1 MWIMTRIRYLPLILL
16 VACLVLLTGCPAS
29 TPSTSTP
36 AAPTPPQITV
46 ANSVGA
52 FLAACD
58 GAVTTSI
65 AARDAG
71 KVDASDVREIEN
83 VCRAGAVSM
92 KKVDA
97 EIRSADTWA
106 VQRTQI
112 VQIVAALGLGEVKA
126 HVSPA
131 AQVLI
136 ATVVL
141 VVNQI
146 SSAVGGPTI

>member
-1 MWIMTRIRYLPLILL
+1 MTRIRYLPLLFLL
-16 VACLVLLTGCPAS
+16 ACLVFTNGCAKTTTTG
-29 TPSTSTP
+29 TPTGV
-36 AAPTPPQITV
+36 TPPQITV

-71 KVDASDVREIEN
+71 KVDAADVRTIEN
-83 VCRAGAVSM
+83 VCRSGAVAM

-97 EIRSADTWA
+97 ELRTADTWA
-106 VQRTQI
+106 VQRVQI
-112 VQIVAALGLGEVKA
+112 LQIVAGLGLGEVKA

>member
-1 MWIMTRIRYLPLILL
+1 M
-16 VACLVLLTGCPAS
+16 VCLVFTSCAKQTGTGTPAS
-29 TPSTSTP
+29 
-36 AAPTPPQITV
+36 PTPPQITV

>member
-1 MWIMTRIRYLPLILL
+1 MTRIRFLPLLFL
-16 VACLVLLTGCPAS
+16 ACLVFTSC
-29 TPSTSTP
+29 TPKTTTTVVTP
-36 AAPTPPQITV
+36 PAPTPPQIVV

-52 FLAACD
+52 FVAACD
-58 GAVTTSI
+58 GAVSTSI

-71 KVDASDVREIEN
+71 KVDAGDVRSIEN

-106 VQRTQI
+106 VQRVQI
-112 VQIVAALGLGEVKA
+112 VQIVAALGLGEVNA

>member
-1 MWIMTRIRYLPLILL
+1 MTRIRYLPLLL
-16 VACLVLLTGCPAS
+16 LMACLILTGCPSS
-29 TPSTSTP
+29 TPTTSTP
-36 AAPTPPQITV
+36 ASPTPPQITV

-71 KVDASDVREIEN
+71 KVDASDVRQIEN

-92 KKVDA
+92 KTIDA

-106 VQRTQI
+106 VQRVKILQT
-112 VQIVAALGLGEVKA
+112 VAALGLGEVKA

>member
-1 MWIMTRIRYLPLILL
+1 MRIRFLPLFLFM
-16 VACLVLLTGCPAS
+16 ACLVFTSCAKQTATGTPAS
-29 TPSTSTP
+29 
-36 AAPTPPQITV
+36 PTPPQITV

-58 GAVTTSI
+58 GAVTTAI

-71 KVDASDVREIEN
+71 KVDASDVRSIEN
-83 VCRAGAVSM
+83 VCRAGAVAM

-97 EIRSADTWA
+97 ELRTADTWA
-106 VQRTQI
+106 VQRVQI
-112 VQIVAALGLGEVKA
+112 LQIVAGLGLGEVKA

-146 SSAVGGPTI
+146 SSALGGPTI

>member
-1 MWIMTRIRYLPLILL
+1 MTRIRFLPLLFL
-16 VACLVLLTGCPAS
+16 VCLVL
-29 TPSTSTP
+29 TSCAPQTTTVGTP

-106 VQRTQI
+106 VQRIQI

>member
-1 MWIMTRIRYLPLILL
+1 MD
-16 VACLVLLTGCPAS
+16 
-29 TPSTSTP
+29 
-36 AAPTPPQITV
+36 AA
-46 ANSVGA
+46 
-52 FLAACD
+52 
-58 GAVTTSI
+58 
-65 AARDAG
+65 
-71 KVDASDVREIEN
+71 DVRTIEN
-83 VCRAGAVSM
+83 VCRSGAVAM

-106 VQRTQI
+106 VQRVQILQI
-112 VQIVAALGLGEVKA
+112 VGSLGLGEVKA